1 MALESGTYINSLVA
15 TNPAATDALAA
26 ADDHMRLIKSTIKN
40 TFPNIDA
47 AITATEDELNI
58 LDGAT
63 LSTSELNTLTGITST
78 TAELNI
84 LSGVTSTSAELNKL
98 DGFTGTVADLN
109 YAKDLR
115 ATGVTGTEFDYLDGV
130 TSAIQTQLD
139 ALTTSISAVNTY
151 PQVITIRT
159 SGNYTIPSNAKA
171 ILIRASGAGGS
182 GAVRHGNNSAANGNA
197 GTATTVVNTTLSI
210 NISAVGGLGG
220 EQPTSLDHKYSDQVA
235 SATGDTIRGAGAQGG
250 RPRNS
255 EFDISAYEGLNGA
268 LVQQYITGSSIQSEV
283 LTISYGTGGAG
294 VTASGLTSE
303 DGQDGF
309 VEITVW

>member
-63 LSTSELNTLTGITST
+63 LTTSHLNTLDGITST

-84 LSGVTSTSAELNKL
+84 LSGVTSTSAELNTL

-115 ATGVTGTEFDYLDGV
+115 ATGVTSTEFDYLDGV

-139 ALTTSISAVNTY
+139 ALTTSIGAVNTY

-159 SGNYTIPSNAKA
+159 SGDYTIPSDAKA
-171 ILIRASGAGGS
+171 ILIKASGAGGS
-182 GAVRHGNNSAANGNA
+182 GAVKHGNNSSATGNA
-197 GTATTVVNTTLSI
+197 GTATTVVNSTLSI
-210 NISAVGGLGG
+210 DISAAGGLRG
-220 EQPTSLDHKYSDQVA
+220 EQPTGLNSQYQNQAGSP
-235 SATGDTIRGAGAQGG
+235 TGDVIRGSGAQGG

-255 EFDISAYEGLNGA
+255 EFDVSAYEGLNGN
-268 LVQQYITGSSIQSEV
+268 LVQQYITGTSIQGET

-309 VEITVW
+309 VEIIVW